1 MLYEVYIAMVKKT
14 IVYIGSGRAGVRH
27 KHVTSGVSHNYC
39 LNQVHFKN
47 PKSITVIVLHSNLT
61 QERSLELEMELI
73 KEYEPV
79 FNSVGT
85 KTLNNLYEKQYY
97 YEELLKKDLEL
108 VKY

>member
-1 MLYEVYIAMVKKT
+1 MMYEVYIALIKKEV
-14 IVYIGSGRAGVRH
+14 VYIGSGRAGIRH
-27 KHVTSGVSHNYC
+27 KHITSGVSHNYM
-39 LNQVHFKN
+39 LNKIHFTKPN
-47 PKSITVIVLHSNLT
+47 SISVIVLHNNLT

-97 YEELLKKDLEL
+97 YEELLKKDLES